1 MIESPI
7 QKYHQRFIEIKAEKG
22 INTDVSSL
30 SELIE
35 KDPAGVNNYFMAAIG
50 MSTLMLRIGAVI
62 QLCSKLQR
70 LDDQGDA
77 LFMKQ
82 VIDNLRESLPSDTS
96 WKNIWM
102 ISVSQ
107 ESTWSNPI
115 QQTKGG
121 SSLIDRFITFRNRFV
136 HQQISIIQEQ
146 SNQLIKGIEIF
157 DEMADL
163 ITLFYEGELHEKE
176 GQFYWNLS
184 GDLIPLHPYLQ
195 VGEKDGLPYIFQGL
209 YDNKQNAAFLNTF
222 FGDEIKQGAIEHLEP
237 AFEPLKNAIK
247 GGAGQ
252 VFDHSERLAYYRACF
267 VGRERERNEII
278 HFTKSDNEQNILSIK
293 SPAGMGKG
301 ALMADV
307 IYQLQNEPEKSNI
320 PILYHF
326 CGAGMQNSLHAT
338 LYHLILQGK
347 RNQWWSIE
355 NETIARKLERLPSK
369 YIDLIHLFQEL
380 LDEHFKN
387 PRNNPTENLVIL
399 IDGLDEAQVAYSNL
413 QISDWFFKYNEKEEQ
428 EDEWRSSS
436 NIRWIFTYRCEDDGN
451 ESFYHFPKMAE
462 LAKIE
467 ILQPLQGLETESVNE
482 AFREFNVS
490 DEFKKA
496 VILNAEIN

>member
-50 MSTLMLRIGAVI
+50 MSPLMLRIGAVI

-163 ITLFYEGELHEKE
+163 I
-176 GQFYWNLS
+176 
-184 GDLIPLHPYLQ
+184 I
-195 VGEKDGLPYIFQGL
+195 
-209 YDNKQNAAFLNTF
+209 
-222 FGDEIKQGAIEHLEP
+222 
-237 AFEPLKNAIK
+237 
-247 GGAGQ
+247 
-252 VFDHSERLAYYRACF
+252 RL
-267 VGRERERNEII
+267 
-278 HFTKSDNEQNILSIK
+278 
-293 SPAGMGKG
+293 
-301 ALMADV
+301 
-307 IYQLQNEPEKSNI
+307 
-320 PILYHF
+320 
-326 CGAGMQNSLHAT
+326 
-338 LYHLILQGK
+338 
-347 RNQWWSIE
+347 
-355 NETIARKLERLPSK
+355 
-369 YIDLIHLFQEL
+369 
-380 LDEHFKN
+380 
-387 PRNNPTENLVIL
+387 
-399 IDGLDEAQVAYSNL
+399 
-413 QISDWFFKYNEKEEQ
+413 
-428 EDEWRSSS
+428 
-436 NIRWIFTYRCEDDGN
+436 
-451 ESFYHFPKMAE
+451 
-462 LAKIE
+462 
-467 ILQPLQGLETESVNE
+467 
-482 AFREFNVS
+482 
-490 DEFKKA
+490 
-496 VILNAEIN
+496 